1 MGKRTKRAPAP
12 ASKQMTQDECLEWL
26 TNAYEF
32 SQWHAEPWKNEV
44 AADLNQLM
52 GRAVWWM
59 ETCGDESDILFGNA
73 VIRTVQRVSEFEE
86 LERTQNPC
94 KAIPT

>member
-1 MGKRTKRAPAP
+1 MADT
-12 ASKQMTQDECLEWL
+12 KQMTRDECLEWL
-26 TNAYEF
+26 TKTYEY
-32 SQWHAEPWKNEV
+32 SEEHEEEWKNEV

-59 ETCGDESDILFGNA
+59 ETCGYESDILFGNA